1 MLGESSTFKR
11 VSDLEI
17 GDLTCCRLKR
27 AFLLVDALHGLK
39 RSDQELLNRFRQNGI
54 SHQVILSKVDRILL
68 PGPKTPSEARL
79 ESYSAELRK
88 IFEKLRTKIQPGK
101 SDGPEGLGEIISCS
115 AEKSLERGRR
125 LGINQV
131 RWAVLAAT
139 GLNNQSRIFRPSDIL
154 IDDIEIQSE
163 SPEDS
168 IISPEPR
175 TTNYSAHN

>member
-1 MLGESSTFKR
+1 M
-11 VSDLEI
+11 
-17 GDLTCCRLKR
+17 
-27 AFLLVDALHGLK
+27 VDALHGLK
-39 RSDQELLNRFRQNGI
+39 RSDEEILTEFRRNGI

-88 IFEKLRTKIQPGK
+88 IFDKLRAKIQPGK

-125 LGINQV
+125 PGVNQI

-139 GLNNQSRIFRPSDIL
+139 GLNNQTRLLHPSEVIT
-154 IDDIEIQSE
+154 DDVELHSE
-163 SPEDS
+163 SPEDYS
-168 IISPEPR
+168 TSLESANA
-175 TTNYSAHN
+175 NYFAHK